1 MKKQDIVR
9 FKENAR
15 RYSIDELYAP
25 VKEASPRNPADI
37 NVKTVTPRVSNAS
50 PGQTELSEVDLSQIG
65 QAYYS
70 DAYISRAINK
80 ITGLMFKAGWGF
92 SSLNK
97 DALSYVQTR
106 FRLIEESTHV
116 KTEELLR
123 DLGLNFVLYGNAVI
137 VKARGQENLDK
148 LKAEGHYGGEPISA
162 LFTANPE
169 FFTVSRDE
177 FGNIESYSI
186 GETNSAVEFKKE
198 DIEHLTYQKPSGRA
212 YGVPYITN
220 SLRDVLILRQVEETV
235 TNILYRNLHPLQVYK
250 VGLDKAGFEAQE
262 GEIEIV
268 REAVQSASLD
278 SMFILPE
285 RHNIETISSGSDFL
299 DANGYLKYFR
309 QRVFT
314 GLGVSES
321 VMGIG
326 DSSNRSTSDNQ
337 SSDLIDLVKD
347 FQQNFSSG
355 FQKVLD
361 EILFE
366 GGYDPTINE
375 EDRVEFVFTEI
386 EQSAKIARENH
397 EMQKFLMNVQS
408 LDEARRNMGY
418 EPTTDFSNY
427 YANLFSTASPAEG
440 TVKNN
445 AQPENQHGTTDTPA
459 SKENAANKSI
469 LNAKTPLT
477 EANLTNN
484 PQAVIL
490 PSDNELDYDLDSSVK
505 AAWEQ
510 TIRLYN
516 EHSNQSLF
524 LLNALLIENL
534 PNSLFENQVQKA
546 DFTLLIAKQAY
557 PIIDSFGVKSNR
569 LYQYDKSI
577 LGSYHVFN
585 ESLEKE
591 ELNVKR

>member
-9 FKENAR
+9 FKENAS
-15 RYSIDELYAP
+15 RYRIDELYAP
-25 VKEASPRNPADI
+25 VKEASPLNPADI
-37 NVKTVTPRVSNAS
+37 TVKTVTPRVSNAS
-50 PGQTELSEVDLSQIG
+50 PGQEELSEVDLSQIG

-137 VKARGQENLDK
+137 VKTRGQENLDK

-212 YGVPYITN
+212 YGIPYITN

-235 TNILYRNLHPLQVYK
+235 TNILYRNLHPLQVYT

-268 REAVQSASLD
+268 RETIQSASLD

-285 RHNIETISSGSDFL
+285 RHSIETISSGSDFL

-427 YANLFSTASPAEG
+427 YANLFGTASSAEG

-459 SKENAANKSI
+459 SKENVANKSI

-510 TIRLYN
+510 TIKLYH

-524 LLNALLIENL
+524 ILNALLTQTL
-534 PNSLFENQVQKA
+534 PDSLFENEVQKA
-546 DFTLLIAKQAY
+546 NFTLLIAKQAH

>member
-1 MKKQDIVR
+1 
-9 FKENAR
+9 
-15 RYSIDELYAP
+15 
-25 VKEASPRNPADI
+25 
-37 NVKTVTPRVSNAS
+37 
-50 PGQTELSEVDLSQIG
+50 
-65 QAYYS
+65 
-70 DAYISRAINK
+70 
-80 ITGLMFKAGWGF
+80 
-92 SSLNK
+92 
-97 DALSYVQTR
+97 
-106 FRLIEESTHV
+106 
-116 KTEELLR
+116 
-123 DLGLNFVLYGNAVI
+123 
-137 VKARGQENLDK
+137 
-148 LKAEGHYGGEPISA
+148 
-162 LFTANPE
+162 
-169 FFTVSRDE
+169 
-177 FGNIESYSI
+177 
-186 GETNSAVEFKKE
+186 
-198 DIEHLTYQKPSGRA
+198 
-212 YGVPYITN
+212 
-220 SLRDVLILRQVEETV
+220 
-235 TNILYRNLHPLQVYK
+235 
-250 VGLDKAGFEAQE
+250 
-262 GEIEIV
+262 
-268 REAVQSASLD
+268 
-278 SMFILPE
+278 MFILPE
-285 RHNIETISSGSDFL
+285 RHSIETISSGSDFL

-386 EQSAKIARENH
+386 EQSAKITRENH
-397 EMQKFLMNVQS
+397 ELQKFLMNVQS

-427 YANLFSTASPAEG
+427 YSNLFGTASSAEG

-445 AQPENQHGTTDTPA
+445 AQPENQYGTTDTPA
-459 SKENAANKSI
+459 SKENAPNKSI

-490 PSDNELDYDLDSSVK
+490 PSDNELDYDLDSAVK

-510 TIRLYN
+510 TIRRYT

-524 LLNALLIENL
+524 LLNALLIETL
-534 PNSLFENQVQKA
+534 PDSLFENQVQKA
-546 DFTLLIAKQAY
+546 DFTLLIAKQAH

-585 ESLEKE
+585 EFLEKE

>member
-9 FKENAR
+9 FKENAS
-15 RYSIDELYAP
+15 RYRIDELYAP

-37 NVKTVTPRVSNAS
+37 TVKTVTPRVSNAS
-50 PGQTELSEVDLSQIG
+50 PGQEELSEVDLSQIG

-137 VKARGQENLDK
+137 VKTRGQENLDK

-235 TNILYRNLHPLQVYK
+235 TNILYRNLHPLQVYT

-268 REAVQSASLD
+268 RETIQSASLD

-285 RHNIETISSGSDFL
+285 RHSIETISSGSDFL

-418 EPTTDFSNY
+418 EPTADFSNY
-427 YANLFSTASPAEG
+427 YANLFGTASSAEG

-445 AQPENQHGTTDTPA
+445 AQPENQHGSTDTPA
-459 SKENAANKSI
+459 SKENVANKSI

-490 PSDNELDYDLDSSVK
+490 PSDNELDSDLDSSVK

-524 LLNALLIENL
+524 ILNALLTQTL
-534 PNSLFENQVQKA
+534 PDSLFENEVQKA
-546 DFTLLIAKQAY
+546 NFTLLIAKQAH